1 MQIITSQNT
10 ATENFSVGRWDAS
23 RQEEK
28 VANSVV
34 WYGVTDTFCIRAAM
48 GLALHIHV
56 ILLIAC
62 LTLVTVKAATN
73 KLGKI

>member
-10 ATENFSVGRWDAS
+10 ATENFSVGRWEAS
-23 RQEEK
+23 RQEK

-34 WYGVTDTFCIRAAM
+34 RYGVTDTFCIRAAM

>member
-23 RQEEK
+23 RQEK

-34 WYGVTDTFCIRAAM
+34 WYGVTDTFYIWAAM
-48 GLALHIHV
+48 GLALQIHV
-56 ILLIAC
+56 ILPIAC
-62 LTLVTVKAATN
+62 LILVTVKADTN